1 MLKFYFFFF
10 SSRRRH
16 TRLQGDWSSDVCSS
30 DLLELPYASGE
41 LVMDVVLP
49 AERDGLPEIE
59 RQFAGGGLRGWLDVL
74 KTARVDV
81 TLLRASRPPRR
92 SSWRRRLA
100 GSAWPR
106 RSDIGT
112 PTSPAWTA
120 HASCSSR
127 RWRTRP
133 SSTSTNT
140 ARKRRRR
147 LRWG

>member
-81 TLLRASRPPRR
+81 TLPRFKT
-92 SSWRRRLA
+92 SSSFELAEAIGRLGMAKAFRYRNADFSGMDGTRELFISA
-100 GSAWPR
+100 G
-106 RSDIGT
+106 
-112 PTSPAWTA
+112 A
-120 HASCSSR
+120 HQA
-127 RWRTRP
+127 
-133 SSTSTNT
+133 
-140 ARKRRRR
+140 
-147 LRWG
+147 LG